1 MFTLLRVT
9 IILKIKYELLENVI
23 SITGVYT

>member
-1 MFTLLRVT
+1 MFILQCVT
-9 IILKIKYELLENVI
+9 VILKIKYELLENVI